1 MIKEKLIVVMPVYN
15 EQDCIASVV
24 EKWRAEL
31 EKLSGSCDYTL
42 HIYNDGSKDDTW
54 KVLQTLPKGRL
65 VLHDKPNSGHGP
77 TILQAYKELCGKA
90 DWLFQTDSDDE
101 LSPEYFPLLWEKR
114 QDYDFLCG
122 NRGTYN
128 QPLPRKLISAVSR
141 LSVRVLF
148 GNKVTDVNN
157 PYRLMRTEVF
167 SPLFEKIPGDAF
179 APNVILS
186 GLASLKGNKVRV
198 YQIPVVPVSRK
209 TGVVSI
215 RKWKLLRAA
224 VRSFFQTFLAAL
236 PEARG
241 IWIFIGVI
249 LLSLLLKALS
259 GTIGTNYDFDSYCV
273 VKDIVKKGGNVY
285 AETSRYNYGPVWF
298 YVLHFLDSIPFLSF
312 RSALI
317 VFLALCDTAAALIL
331 WKIKLRLPSL
341 LFLLSPIGIYISGFH
356 NQFDNF
362 AVLFALC
369 ASLILSDKDTFPK
382 EIRTLQAGEEPP
394 PPETKALPLSR
405 LLAGS
410 VLLGVSLCIKHIF
423 IFLPFWFFVS
433 ARGKRAKCVLLF
445 LPLFLFGASF
455 LPFAWS
461 ELFSAAFFDN
471 LRETGKQLLSGNF
484 RCTFHG
490 FLAALKQNSPVL
502 YGIWENILA
511 YKSFDNRILYK
522 YILPGIFR
530 LGMIPNIVF
539 LCGMLFSGI
548 LFRKKSFFFQF
559 LAYTGLLIIL
569 TTALTNQYLAI
580 PQLFTSVFYYPFGL
594 LYNLSGILFYCK
606 NPMATYNRALYFL
619 APILLLCVFAW
630 ISRRRIAKTLR
641 KFADILEK

>member
-1 MIKEKLIVVMPVYN
+1 MKKDTLIVVMPVYN
-15 EQDCIASVV
+15 EQDCIASVA
-24 EKWRAEL
+24 EKWCAEL
-31 EKLSGSCDYTL
+31 EKLSESCDYTL
-42 HIYNDGSKDDTW
+42 HIYNDGSKDRTW
-54 KVLQTLPKGRL
+54 QVLQSLPKDHL

-122 NRGTYN
+122 NRGSYN

-148 GNKVTDVNN
+148 GKKVTDVNN

-167 SPLFEKIPGDAF
+167 SPLFAKIPQNAF

-186 GLASLKGNKVRV
+186 GLASLKGNRVRV
-198 YQIPVVPVSRK
+198 YEIPVVPVSRR
-209 TGVVSI
+209 TGEVSI
-215 RKWKLLRAA
+215 KKWKLFRAA

-249 LLSLLLKALS
+249 LLSLFLKALS
-259 GTIGTNYDFDSYCV
+259 GTIGTNFDYESYTI
-273 VKDIVKKGGNVY
+273 VKEIVKKGGNVY

-298 YVLHFLDSIPFLSF
+298 YTLHFLDSIPFLSF
-312 RSALI
+312 RAALI
-317 VFLALCDTAAALIL
+317 GFLALCDTATALLL
-331 WKIKLRLPSL
+331 WKIKLRLPAL

-362 AVLFALC
+362 AILFALC
-369 ASLILSDKDTFPK
+369 AVLVLSDRETFPK

-394 PPETKALPLSR
+394 PPETEELPLFR

-410 VLLGVSLCIKHIF
+410 LLLGISLCIKHIF

-433 ARGKRAKCVLLF
+433 AKGKRAKCVLLF

-455 LPFAWS
+455 LPFVWS
-461 ELFSAAFFDN
+461 ELFSPALHDN
-471 LRETGKQLLSGNF
+471 LCQTGKQLLVGNF
-484 RCTFHG
+484 RYTLRG
-490 FLAALKQNSPVL
+490 FLAALRQDSPAL
-502 YGIWENILA
+502 YGICKNILV
-511 YKSFDNRILYK
+511 YKSFDNKILYN

-530 LGMIPNIVF
+530 LGIIPKILFVGGMI
-539 LCGMLFSGI
+539 FSGF
-548 LFRKKSFFFQF
+548 LFRKRSFFFQF

-580 PQLFTSVFYYPFGL
+580 PQIFTSVFYWPFGL

-606 NPMATYNRALYFL
+606 NPMATYNRTLYFL
-619 APILLLCVFAW
+619 APLLLLCVFAW
-630 ISRRRIAKTLR
+630 ISRRRIAKALR